1 MVKEI
6 INWCNS
12 NNGFATILLS
22 ALTLL
27 VSIIAI
33 IVSIHA
39 ARLPYK
45 KKLIVSGGSFVSVG
59 GIRLHITAT
68 NVGNR
73 QIKISNIGFR
83 IKKHVYINPHTIHE
97 SQIIL
102 GQGEVTS
109 QYYDIND
116 FKKAIYDMQLDGST
130 KIYAYVK
137 DTEGKEYK
145 KYFSRVSH
153 VAQFKQ

>member
-1 MVKEI
+1 MIKEI
-6 INWCNS
+6 ITWCNS

-33 IVSIHA
+33 IVSIRT

-45 KKLIVSGGSFVSVG
+45 KKLIVSGGSFISAG
-59 GIRLHITAT
+59 GIGLYITAT

-73 QIKISNIGFR
+73 QLKISNIGFQ
-83 IKKHVYINPHTIHE
+83 IQKHVYINTHTIHE

-116 FKKAIYDMQLDGST
+116 FKKAIFDMQLNGST
-130 KIYAYVK
+130 KIYAYAK

-145 KYFSRVSH
+145 KYFSKVSQ
-153 VAQFKQ
+153 VAKFKQ